1 MNPSEWTPVRL
12 RIPVKDAGKRG
23 TKVPSTND
31 MDAIDKDIRAA
42 TSAKASGQEGAAPI
56 PAGPSGEGLAAGRY
70 LDTEQMNILPTEANA
85 LGADLDEPMEN
96 PNSLK
101 HTLNR
106 LLTQADSNWTIRSTK
121 SAGQRESAAGGLEDG
136 QHTDKL
142 VRKIQI
148 YDLFTVFMIIIGN
161 GLGFFSVGVCFI

>member
-23 TKVPSTND
+23 TKFPSTND

-56 PAGPSGEGLAAGRY
+56 PAGPSGGSGAAGY

-85 LGADLDEPMEN
+85 QVGGDPDEPAEN

-106 LLTQADSNWTIRSTK
+106 LLTQADSNWIIRSTT
-121 SAGQRESAAGGLEDG
+121 STGQSESATGGLEDG

-161 GLGFFSVGVCFI
+161 GLGFFSVGSPII